1 MNEDGNPVLQSLE
14 MLSGR
19 ASDSG
24 LNDYL
29 LIGGNAVIAY
39 GVPRF
44 TRDLD
49 FVIPDR
55 KQNDWRRFLEENG
68 FQFIHGTP
76 AFIQFQDKKMVRPR
90 VDLMLVGES
99 TWSQLQSMAR
109 VFELTDEISI
119 PIVSP
124 EHLIAMKLRACLS
137 PQRHASAVDWSDI
150 VELCIR
156 NKFDPQNDAAF
167 AQLVIQFGNASLLQ
181 KLIDEIASRGHAY

>member
-1 MNEDGNPVLQSLE
+1 MEEEWENPVQQSLAR
-14 MLSGR
+14 LSQR
-19 ASDSG
+19 AAEFG
-24 LNDYL
+24 LNEFL

-55 KQNDWRRFLEENG
+55 EQESWRRFLEANN
-68 FQFIHGTP
+68 FCFIHGTS
-76 AFIQFQDKKMVRPR
+76 AFAQFLDSDKEKPR

-99 TWSQLQSMAR
+99 TWSRLRSKAR
-109 VFELTDEISI
+109 YFELSDGISI
-119 PIVSP
+119 PLVAP

-137 PQRHASAVDWSDI
+137 PDRRSGAVDWSDV

-156 NKFDPQNDAAF
+156 NGFDPEKDPTF
-167 AQLVIQFGNASLLQ
+167 AELVIQFGSDSLLEN
-181 KLIDEIASRGHAY
+181 LIHELAGRNGN

>member
-1 MNEDGNPVLQSLE
+1 MSEDENPVVQSLVR
-14 MLSGR
+14 LSES
-19 ASDSG
+19 ATESG
-24 LNDYL
+24 LSEYL
-29 LIGGNAVIAY
+29 LDGGNAVIAY

-55 KQNDWRRFLEENG
+55 EQNDWRRFLEANG
-68 FQFIHGTP
+68 FQFVHGTP
-76 AFIQFQDKKMVRPR
+76 AFVQFQDRVIGRPR

-99 TWSQLQSMAR
+99 TWSQLESMAR

-137 PQRHASAVDWSDI
+137 PQRHAGAVDWSDI